1 MLQYWSNST
10 ASYCKDATSYSKVH
24 FNLLQGREP
33 DLGRSCASAV
43 QRRGAF
49 GVVPRGRGKDG
60 RISGEDGG
68 GLRNHERDERET
80 RNVPEKNSSIS
91 GESSPESHLTDGE
104 GKFPGMNLQRQF
116 LLIEIYPFLQM

>member
-1 MLQYWSNST
+1 MIQVTLKCISI
-10 ASYCKDATSYSKVH
+10 C
-24 FNLLQGREP
+24 LQGREP

-49 GVVPRGRGKDG
+49 GGVPRGRGEDG
-60 RISGEDGG
+60 WISGEDGG
-68 GLRNHERDERET
+68 SIRNHERDERDT
-80 RNVPEKNSSIS
+80 GNVPEKNSSIS

-116 LLIEIYPFLQM
+116 LPIEIYPSLQM

>member
-1 MLQYWSNST
+1 MLRRRIVIQVTLKCISI
-10 ASYCKDATSYSKVH
+10 K

-33 DLGRSCASAV
+33 DLGRSRASAV

-49 GVVPRGRGKDG
+49 GGVPRGRGEDG

-80 RNVPEKNSSIS
+80 RNVPEKNSSI
-91 GESSPESHLTDGE
+91 PESQAPRAILLIL
-104 GKFPGMNLQRQF
+104 MNLQRQF
-116 LLIEIYPFLQM
+116 LPIEIYPSTQM

>member
-1 MLQYWSNST
+1 MLRRRIVIQVTLKCISI
-10 ASYCKDATSYSKVH
+10 K

-33 DLGRSCASAV
+33 DLGRSRASAV

-49 GVVPRGRGKDG
+49 GGVPRGRGEDG

-80 RNVPEKNSSIS
+80 RNEPEKNSSIS

-116 LLIEIYPFLQM
+116 LPIEIYPFLQM